1 MLLKAL
7 VILLTLCYPFFV
19 YWGLQNDHAS
29 SVLIL
34 LAAIFV
40 LRWFGGRSSAEKLI
54 VIASIIGLAATVL
67 LVDEEKGLLFYP
79 VLVNIGLLII
89 FGSSLFAPQTIIEKI
104 ARIKEP
110 SLPPEG
116 VAYTR
121 RVTWVWCIFF
131 VLNGSVSAA
140 TIALG
145 NEQLWMIYN
154 GIVAYILIGVLV
166 VGEWIVRYYKKKK
179 L

>member
-140 TIALG
+140 PS
-145 NEQLWMIYN
+145 LWVTSSY
-154 GIVAYILIGVLV
+154 G
-166 VGEWIVRYYKKKK
+166 
-179 L
+179 